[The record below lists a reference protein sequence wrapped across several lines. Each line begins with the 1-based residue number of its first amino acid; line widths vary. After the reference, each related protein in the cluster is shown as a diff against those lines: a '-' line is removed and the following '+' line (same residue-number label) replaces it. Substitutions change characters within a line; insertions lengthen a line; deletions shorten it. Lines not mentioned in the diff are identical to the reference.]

1 MNKLSTNKRIQI
13 LQMVCEGSSMRSIS
27 RTVDVSINTVKK
39 LLVDA
44 GTACAAYHDANVKGI
59 KSKRIQCDEIWSF
72 CHAKDKQDTS
82 GYGDVWTFTAIDAD
96 TKKVPTW
103 HVGPR
108 DLENAT
114 LFMHDL
120 ASRLA
125 NNVQLTTDGH
135 KIYLDAVESSVGPKI
150 DFSQLVKKYGA
161 LEDKEKKYSP
171 ATCIGSEKVKI
182 NGNPGIKA
190 VSASHVERQ
199 NLTMR
204 MSVRRSTG
212 LTNAFSKKLQ
222 NHYHAL
228 AIYFMFYN
236 FVRIHKSLNVSPAMA
251 AGLTDKLWSL
261 EDIVNLIDEKKNQT
275 ETLPISEQTVYG
287 NELIM

>member
-1 MNKLSTNKRIQI
+1 MNKLPTNKRIQM
-13 LQMVCEGSSMRSIS
+13 LQMLCQGSSMRSIS
-27 RTVDVSINTVKK
+27 RTVDVSINTVTK

-72 CHAKDKQDTS
+72 CCAKDKNVPEDRQGTFGD
-82 GYGDVWTFTAIDAD
+82 GDVWTFTAIDAD

-120 ASRLA
+120 ASRLS
-125 NNVQLTTDGH
+125 NRVQLTTDGH
-135 KIYLDAVESSVGPKI
+135 KMYLDAVEVESTSEPKV
-150 DFSQLVKKYGA
+150 DFSQLVKIYSA
-161 LEDKEKKYSP
+161 LEEKEKEYSP
-171 ATCIGSEKVKI
+171 AKCIGSEKIKD

-190 VSASHVERQ
+190 VSTSHVEGQ

-204 MSVRRSTG
+204 MSVSRFTP
-212 LTNAFSKKLQ
+212 LTKAFSKKLQ

-236 FVRIHKSLNVSPAMA
+236 FVRIHQSLNVSPAMA

-261 EDIVNLIDEKKNQT
+261 EDIVNLMDEKEKSN
-275 ETLPISEQTVYG
+275 
-287 NELIM
+287 

>member
-1 MNKLSTNKRIQI
+1 MFFVNKLSTNKRIQI
-13 LQMVCEGSSMRSIS
+13 LQMLCEGSSTRSIS
-27 RTVDVSINTVKK
+27 RVVDVSINTVTK

-72 CHAKDKQDTS
+72 CCAKDKNIPEDRQDTF
-82 GYGDVWTFTAIDAD
+82 GYDDVWTFTAIDAD

-103 HVGPR
+103 HVGSR

-114 LFMHDL
+114 LFLNDL
-120 ASRLA
+120 ASRLS
-125 NNVQLTTDGH
+125 NSVQLTTDGH
-135 KIYLDAVESSVGPKI
+135 KMYLDAVESALGPKI
-150 DFSQLVKKYGA
+150 DFSQLVKIYEKN
-161 LEDKEKKYSP
+161 EDKGKKYSR
-171 ATCIGSEKVKI
+171 AERIDSEKIKI
-182 NGNPGIKA
+182 NGNSGIKA
-190 VSASHVERQ
+190 VSTSHAERP

-204 MSVRRSTG
+204 MSTRQFTP

-222 NHYHAL
+222 NYYHAL

-236 FVRIHKSLNVSPAMA
+236 FVRIHKALNVSPAMA

-261 EDIVNLIDEKKNQT
+261 EDIVNLIDGKEK
-275 ETLPISEQTVYG
+275 S
-287 NELIM
+287 M